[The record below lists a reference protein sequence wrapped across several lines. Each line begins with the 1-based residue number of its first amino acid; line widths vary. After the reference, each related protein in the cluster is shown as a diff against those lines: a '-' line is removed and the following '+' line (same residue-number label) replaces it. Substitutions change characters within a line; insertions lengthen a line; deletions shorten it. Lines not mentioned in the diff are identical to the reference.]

1 MYIEVNQ
8 VLKEEMIMTISNASD
23 RSPLG
28 KHALW
33 TNSLGQKV
41 LTGCLDTSTS
51 VAKAALQ
58 HSDAGMISS
67 VGRCQCGGVKA
78 LKWKCDSVGEPS
90 YFWGCSRYRVN
101 ERFDHDKAISFR
113 SANLEVILG
122 SPQYLLKLSD
132 GDLSR
137 LIKFI
142 EDEEKNVKD
151 GGSNAVDLER
161 MKRVYGGVPDG
172 SASEIEYIHSFAERA
187 NTIMEQR
194 QSIFKTPP
202 ENLVPQDMD

>member
-1 MYIEVNQ
+1 M
-8 VLKEEMIMTISNASD
+8 LS
-23 RSPLG
+23 
-28 KHALW
+28 
-33 TNSLGQKV
+33 
-41 LTGCLDTSTS
+41 GCLDTSTS

-58 HSDAGMISS
+58 HSDAGMSSS

-90 YFWGCSRYRVN
+90 YFWGSSRYRVN

-113 SANLEVILG
+113 SANLDMLLG
-122 SPQYLLKLSD
+122 STQYLLKLSD

-142 EDEEKNVKD
+142 EDDEKNVKD
-151 GGSNAVDLER
+151 GGSNAVDLVR
-161 MKRVYGGVPDG
+161 MKRVYGGVPDS
-172 SASEIEYIHSFAERA
+172 SASEVEYIHSFAERA

-194 QSIFKTPP
+194 RSISKTVS
-202 ENLVPQDMD
+202 ETLVSEDMD

>member
-1 MYIEVNQ
+1 MLSMYMEVNQ

-33 TNSLGQKV
+33 TNSLCQKV
-41 LTGCLDTSTS
+41 LNGCLDTSTS

-58 HSDAGMISS
+58 HSDAGMSSS
-67 VGRCQCGGVKA
+67 VGRCQCGGVKV

-113 SANLEVILG
+113 SANLDMLLG
-122 SPQYLLKLSD
+122 STQYVLKLSD
-132 GDLSR
+132 GDLSC

-142 EDEEKNVKD
+142 D
-151 GGSNAVDLER
+151 NAVDLER
-161 MKRVYGGVPDG
+161 MKRVYGGVPDS
-172 SASEIEYIHSFAERA
+172 SASEVEYIHSFAERA

-194 QSIFKTPP
+194 RSISKTVS
-202 ENLVPQDMD
+202 ETLVSEDMD